1 MSKAHSTFQPAD
13 KCPAQPCGDSKNPF
27 IEAGPLS
34 LHRCIPLSSF
44 CNSKLF
50 TPFGTISSNLE
61 TIRSSFH
68 EHFQPRDR
76 FIFGLSWRWC
86 FCHTCL
92 RSPFYLL
99 DTVCFHWSTPPH
111 RSRRYCCDM
120 CPALGNYFEVV
131 PGSGIFHISFKIN
144 CTFYYIVLML
154 TSTSKIMQDSQ
165 QKDFLF
171 RARQNS
177 FPRRKLKH
185 LEIS

>member
-1 MSKAHSTFQPAD
+1 MPSATLWRFKESF
-13 KCPAQPCGDSKNPF
+13 
-27 IEAGPLS
+27 
-34 LHRCIPLSSF
+34 HRGWAAFTTSMHTALEF
-44 CNSKLF
+44 CDSKLF

-131 PGSGIFHISFKIN
+131 PGSGIFFQNILHFLLHSFDVNIN
-144 CTFYYIVLML
+144 
-154 TSTSKIMQDSQ
+154 
-165 QKDFLF
+165 
-171 RARQNS
+171 
-177 FPRRKLKH
+177 
-185 LEIS
+185 